1 VICLIYTIF
10 LIINHGN
17 QNNHENRGSNNIL
30 RLNKM
35 NQLQRIQ
42 SEITSLPK
50 QDFTALK
57 NWIEEL
63 DWNEWEQQIKRDSV
77 LGKLDFLKQEA
88 MAAKA
93 SGTLKEL

>member
-1 VICLIYTIF
+1 MIL

-17 QNNHENRGSNNIL
+17 QDHHENRGSGNIL
-30 RLNKM
+30 RSNKM